1 MPDLCLEKIISP
13 PFISLIN
20 PILDCQ
26 IDEVVLTGGRGSTK
40 SSFYSEIIPYGMLED
55 WKLRGEI
62 THTAVIRKVANTL
75 RGSVYNQ
82 FEWGINKLNLSLD
95 YKRTVS
101 PMEMVFK
108 PSGQK
113 ILFFGCDDP
122 IKIKST
128 KLPKGYI
135 KYIVFEEF
143 DQFAGMKEIRSVIQS
158 LGRGSNEIDGEIIEG
173 ETIVFIIFNPHPESD
188 HWANIEADAI
198 KAGRIKLH
206 TDYTK
211 VNSKWLGP
219 KFMKEA
225 EYLKT
230 ANFIAYQN
238 EYLGVVTGIGGNIF
252 PNVFNTPFSDLQC
265 MQFEKVRQGLDFGFA
280 LHPAAWVKLNYNH
293 ARNSIDIFDEV
304 FGIGI
309 SNVMLAEEINARS
322 NFFVTTKADSEEPRA
337 IDALKNTYDV
347 DITKCKKGKD
357 SVHWGVKYLQD
368 MSAINID
375 KERCPNTYRQFK
387 FYAHKKNKQGDWL
400 KDYPDLEDDSIDATR
415 YSLDDIIMAKG
426 WRIPKKKV

>member
-1 MPDLCLEKIISP
+1 MPDLCLEKVISP
-13 PFISLIN
+13 SFVPLIN

-26 IDEVVLTGGRGSTK
+26 VDEVVLTGGRGSTK
-40 SSFYSEIIPYGMLED
+40 SSFYSEIVLYGMLED
-55 WKLRGEI
+55 WRVRGEI
-62 THTAVIRKVANTL
+62 THAVCIRKVANTL
-75 RGSVYNQ
+75 ANSIYNQ
-82 FEWGINKLNLSLD
+82 FEWGQYILGIDSDWKNTK
-95 YKRTVS
+95 S
-101 PMEMVFK
+101 PMKMTFK
-108 PSGQK
+108 PSGQN
-113 ILFFGCDDP
+113 ILYFGCDDP
-122 IKIKST
+122 LKIKST
-128 KLPKGYI
+128 ILPKGYI
-135 KYIVFEEF
+135 KYIIFEEF
-143 DQFAGMKEIRSVIQS
+143 DQFDGMKEIRNVIQS
-158 LGRGSNEIDGEIIEG
+158 LARGDNAVIFF
-173 ETIVFIIFNPHPESD
+173 VFNPPPEHD

-198 KAGRIKLH
+198 KEGRIKLH

-375 KERCPNTYRQFK
+375 KERCPNIYRQFK

-400 KDYPDLEDDSIDATR
+400 KDYPDIEDDSIDATR